1 MPIESRLLQ
10 VLRAR
15 PNLVSDHFFG
25 MIRDIIRSIRQAGS
39 YKRWSMQ
46 EHYEILTLRG
56 LAHRDYIT
64 STDPKLNSLVA
75 LPNEVLCHVLGY
87 WENTSS
93 RLSDLNPSFRAR
105 RVRKK
110 KKARGTSRA

>member
-1 MPIESRLLQ
+1 MGCCIRSGR
-10 VLRAR
+10 
-15 PNLVSDHFFG
+15 
-25 MIRDIIRSIRQAGS
+25 IRDIFSSVRQAGS
-39 YKRWSMQ
+39 FKRWSMQ
-46 EHYEILTLRG
+46 SHYEILTLRG
-56 LAHRDYIT
+56 LANRDYIT
-64 STDPKLNSLVA
+64 STDPKLNKLVA

-110 KKARGTSRA
+110 QKARGTSRA

>member
-1 MPIESRLLQ
+1 MLHPLGLNDDAFDGRLAPVKAWLEGGGTEHRD
-10 VLRAR
+10 VNSYTATRGATLLRATASA
-15 PNLVSDHFFG
+15 PDITAQHF
-25 MIRDIIRSIRQAGS
+25 
-39 YKRWSMQ
+39 
-46 EHYEILTLRG
+46 
-56 LAHRDYIT
+56 
-64 STDPKLNSLVA
+64 A

-110 KKARGTSRA
+110 QKARGTSRA